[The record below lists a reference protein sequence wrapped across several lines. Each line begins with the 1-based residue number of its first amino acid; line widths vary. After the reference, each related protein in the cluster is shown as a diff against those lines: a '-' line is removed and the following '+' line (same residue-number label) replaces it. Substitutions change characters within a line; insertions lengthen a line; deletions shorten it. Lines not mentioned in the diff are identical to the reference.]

1 MKKFEYIKVNA
12 SNWINEVSTEE
23 QFDGEWEE
31 RRLDEVFGAN
41 GWELCAIK
49 GIYYYFKR
57 QLED

>member
-41 GWELCAIK
+41 GWEAWHNCAVK
-49 GIYYYFKR
+49 TNVY
-57 QLED
+57 